1 MELAQAVEFARGRH
15 QGVLITIRRDGRPQA
30 SNIIY
35 LMEPDGSARVSV
47 TEDRAKTKN
56 LRRDRRAE
64 LYVVGDSFWQYAVLD
79 GTVQLS
85 PPAADPNDEVVDE
98 LVDIYRQIRGE
109 DHPDWDDYRRAM
121 VAERRVVVNF
131 RPASAYGMLG
141 S

>member
-1 MELAQAVEFARGRH
+1 MEFARAVELASQRH

-35 LMEPDGSARVSV
+35 LMEPDGSTRISV

-56 LRRDRRAE
+56 LRRDHRAV
-64 LYVVGDSFWQYAVLD
+64 LYVVADSFWQYTVFH

-85 PPAADPNDEVVDE
+85 PPAADPNDDVVNE
-98 LVDIYRQIRGE
+98 LVDIYRKIRGE
-109 DHPDWDDYRRAM
+109 DHPDWADYRRAM
-121 VAERRVVVNF
+121 VQEQRVVLHFHPV
-131 RPASAYGMLG
+131 SAYGMFG